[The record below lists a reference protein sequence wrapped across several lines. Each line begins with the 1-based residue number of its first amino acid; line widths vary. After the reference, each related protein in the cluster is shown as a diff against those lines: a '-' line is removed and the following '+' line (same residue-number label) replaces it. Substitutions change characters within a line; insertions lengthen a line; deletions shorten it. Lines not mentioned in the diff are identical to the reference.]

1 MEGLVVIGLALL
13 LIPILGFVGFI
24 MALNLRTRTEVLEKR
39 FLQLHA
45 AVDQRLVALAR
56 DIARLDAGAGGAAPA
71 VAPARAEPV
80 PEKPLDVPIDEKAEA
95 ADAEEPAE
103 PVVEGADA
111 AAPEEPLREQPR
123 PPAGAAPPP
132 GPGFEEQ
139 LGTRWA
145 VWGGGLALALGGI
158 FLIKYSIEQGYFGP
172 LARVIMGGLFA
183 LALIAAGEWFRRRE
197 QAQDLAGIPSA
208 YIPGVLTAAGTSTAF
223 ATGYGAYALY
233 GLIGPAPAFI
243 LLGLIAVL
251 TMFASALHGPALAAL
266 GLVGA
271 LVNPILFATGQPPS
285 FELTVYLAFVVL
297 VAYALARLRL
307 WRWLAIAAAVGA
319 IAWGLPFLDWGS
331 RTAAA
336 AMTHVIVQTLL
347 AAVFLVADPHRGTPD
362 AAARFDRFA
371 SLVLAGFAALAVP
384 TVDLIADG
392 GGRGL
397 FAAILVA
404 IHLAVGL
411 AFAPAAAATAL
422 AAAVA
427 AATLALW
434 PVIGEA
440 LRETPAVLPSP
451 AGTPLPDAV
460 SLYITFAVVAALAI
474 LATTLQRLLRGREL
488 AIELAGAYAIAA
500 TVGPLAI
507 LVVAYWRI
515 ANFEKSLPFAAA
527 AAALALIFVFAVG
540 VFRKEDDQTS
550 SAIRI
555 GLGATASSAIA
566 ALALGLTFALD
577 KGMLTV
583 AFGLAALGT
592 AWVAL
597 SVRIPILRY
606 VVGAIGLLIL
616 GRIAWNPII
625 TTQGELG
632 TTPIFNWLLWGYG
645 VPAVSFW
652 VAAQLLARDGR
663 DRVTQLCESLAILFA
678 ALLAFFEI
686 RHALNGGDPFSPAT
700 GHVESGL
707 FAAVGLAFSIAMV
720 RLDGQRPDPVYGV
733 ASLAFGAV
741 TLLACIIGLGFA
753 YNPLFNRYE
762 PVEGGAIFNTLL
774 IAYLL
779 PALLATALAWYAR
792 PTRPRWYVNAAAGLA
807 LILQFLYMIMEIRR
821 LFKGDV
827 IYLGRTTSEAE
838 LWTYSIALILVGV
851 VLLLYGL
858 MRNNRPARL
867 LSAAYI
873 FAAVLKVFL
882 IDLANLE
889 GIMRALSFIGLGIA
903 LLGIGLLYQ
912 RLLFRRGPRPAADA
926 PVSPS

>member
-1 MEGLVVIGLALL
+1 M
-13 LIPILGFVGFI
+13 
-24 MALNLRTRTEVLEKR
+24 
-39 FLQLHA
+39 
-45 AVDQRLVALAR
+45 
-56 DIARLDAGAGGAAPA
+56 
-71 VAPARAEPV
+71 
-80 PEKPLDVPIDEKAEA
+80 
-95 ADAEEPAE
+95 
-103 PVVEGADA
+103 
-111 AAPEEPLREQPR
+111 
-123 PPAGAAPPP
+123 
-132 GPGFEEQ
+132 
-139 LGTRWA
+139 
-145 VWGGGLALALGGI
+145 
-158 FLIKYSIEQGYFGP
+158 
-172 LARVIMGGLFA
+172 
-183 LALIAAGEWFRRRE
+183 
-197 QAQDLAGIPSA
+197 
-208 YIPGVLTAAGTSTAF
+208 
-223 ATGYGAYALY
+223 
-233 GLIGPAPAFI
+233 
-243 LLGLIAVL
+243 
-251 TMFASALHGPALAAL
+251 
-266 GLVGA
+266 
-271 LVNPILFATGQPPS
+271 
-285 FELTVYLAFVVL
+285 
-297 VAYALARLRL
+297 
-307 WRWLAIAAAVGA
+307 
-319 IAWGLPFLDWGS
+319 
-331 RTAAA
+331 
-336 AMTHVIVQTLL
+336 

-362 AAARFDRFA
+362 AAARLDRFA

-527 AAALALIFVFAVG
+527 AAALALIFVFAAG

-597 SVRIPILRY
+597 SVRIPVLRY

-707 FAAVGLAFSIAMV
+707 FASSGAGL
-720 RLDGQRPDPVYGV
+720 LDRHG
-733 ASLAFGAV
+733 
-741 TLLACIIGLGFA
+741 T
-753 YNPLFNRYE
+753 
-762 PVEGGAIFNTLL
+762 
-774 IAYLL
+774 
-779 PALLATALAWYAR
+779 
-792 PTRPRWYVNAAAGLA
+792 PRRAAARSRLP
-807 LILQFLYMIMEIRR
+807 RR
-821 LFKGDV
+821 VACLRGRDACWPASSV
-827 IYLGRTTSEAE
+827 SGSRTTRSSTAM
-838 LWTYSIALILVGV
+838 SRSRG
-851 VLLLYGL
+851 
-858 MRNNRPARL
+858 AR
-867 LSAAYI
+867 SSTRCSSPI
-873 FAAVLKVFL
+873 CCRRCSPPRSP
-882 IDLANLE
+882 
-889 GIMRALSFIGLGIA
+889 GTRA
-903 LLGIGLLYQ
+903 
-912 RLLFRRGPRPAADA
+912 RRGRVGMSTRR
-926 PVSPS
+926 PVSRSSCSSST